1 MILKQILSRRLRKC
15 LRKNWWDKT
24 LRGNNLSLLPL
35 QNVKVMSLQI
45 FKYNKPFRLESG
57 ALLNEYHLAYTT
69 IGSINEAK
77 DNVVWIFHALTAN
90 SNAQEWWPGLVGE
103 GKLFDPA
110 KYFIVCVNMPGSA
123 YGSISPLDKNPL
135 TGEPFYHEFPW
146 FTTRDMIRAYQPLR
160 EALGIRKIHVGIGGS
175 MGGQQLLEWAIE
187 EPYLFEHVIPIAT
200 NAYHSAWGIA
210 FNASQRMAIEADP
223 TWKNKTDEAG
233 IEGLKVARSI
243 ALLSYRHYEA
253 YGISQIEESN
263 DVLSDFK
270 SESYQRY
277 QGKKLADRFNAFSYY
292 FLSRAMDAHNIGRSR
307 QSIELSLKEIKAKTL
322 VIGISNDVLFPV
334 EEQRF
339 LAATINGAAF
349 KVIDSFYGHDGF
361 LLEYEIITKSISAFL
376 KQHTKEDAEAKL
388 I

>member
-1 MILKQILSRRLRKC
+1 
-15 LRKNWWDKT
+15 
-24 LRGNNLSLLPL
+24 
-35 QNVKVMSLQI
+35 MSLQK
-45 FKYNKPFRLESG
+45 FVYNKPFRLESG

-69 IGSINEAK
+69 FGELNETK

-90 SNAQEWWPGLVGE
+90 SNAEEWWPGLVGD

-110 KYFIVCVNMPGSA
+110 KYFIICVNMPGSA

-135 TGEPFYHEFPW
+135 TGEAYYHGFPW

-160 EALGIRKIHVGIGGS
+160 EALGIRKIHIGIGGS

-187 EPYLFEHVIPIAT
+187 EPYLFEHIIPIAT

-223 TWKNKTDEAG
+223 TWKNKNDDAG

-253 YGISQIEESN
+253 YGISQIEDSN
-263 DVLSDFK
+263 DLLTNFK

-277 QGKKLADRFNAFSYY
+277 QGEKLARRFNAFSYY
-292 FLSRAMDAHNIGRSR
+292 FLSKGMDAHNIGRGR

-322 VIGISNDVLFPV
+322 VIGISNDVLFPL

-339 LAATINGAAF
+339 LAKSINGAAF
-349 KVIDSFYGHDGF
+349 KAIDSFYGHDGF
-361 LLEYEIITKSISAFL
+361 LLEFEPITKSILSFL
-376 KQHTKEDAEAKL
+376 KEHAKEEVKK
-388 I
+388 